1 MTRSEL
7 ASRAAQFKALNEA
20 GGLRLPNAWDGA
32 SARLFQAA
40 GFSAVGTTSA
50 GIAYARGMLD
60 AEVISRD
67 DMMRE
72 IAAIAAAVDVP
83 VTADI
88 EAGYGPSPAD
98 VAATV
103 DATLDAGAVGINLE
117 DNMNR
122 PADAT
127 AADASPLFTID
138 QQSARIAA
146 ARAAAERRGIA
157 LVINARTD
165 PFLMGLGANDEERL
179 AMSIE
184 RGRAY
189 LRAGADLVFIPVM
202 VDPAHVRRA
211 ADAIGGPISVMALP
225 GAPSADAW
233 FAAGAAR
240 VSLGPLAMMA
250 ALGVIRDVA
259 AEFRDS
265 GMWTSIERTF
275 YGFAETKALFTRD

>member
-7 ASRAAQFKALNEA
+7 VSRAARFKALNDA
-20 GGLRLPNAWDGA
+20 GGLRLPNAWDAA

-40 GFSAVGTTSA
+40 GFPAVGTTSA
-50 GIAYARGMLD
+50 GIAFARGMLD
-60 AEVISRD
+60 GEVISRD
-67 DMMRE
+67 EMMCE

-88 EAGYGPSPAD
+88 EAGYGPSPLD

-103 DATLDAGAVGINLE
+103 DAALDAGAVGINLE

-122 PADAT
+122 PPAAADAT
-127 AADASPLFTID
+127 SPLFTIE
-138 QQSARIAA
+138 QQAARIAA

-165 PFLMGLGANDEERL
+165 PFLMGLGADDEERL

-189 LRAGADLVFIPVM
+189 LRAGADLVFIPVL

-225 GAPSADAW
+225 GAPSADTW

-240 VSLGPLAMMA
+240 VSLGAMAMMA
-250 ALGVIRDVA
+250 ALGVIRDIA
-259 AEFRDS
+259 AEFRDA
-265 GMWTSIERTF
+265 GTWTSIERTF
-275 YGFAETKALFTRD
+275 HGFAETKALFTRK

>member
-1 MTRSEL
+1 MTPSEL
-7 ASRAAQFKALNEA
+7 ASRAARFKALNDA

-32 SARLFQAA
+32 SARLFQSA
-40 GFSAVGTTSA
+40 GFPAIGTTSA
-50 GIAYARGMLD
+50 GIAFSRGMLD

-67 DMMRE
+67 AMMRE
-72 IAAIAAAVDVP
+72 IAAIADAVDVP

-103 DATLDAGAVGINLE
+103 EATLDAGAVGINLE

-122 PADAT
+122 APAAGDVS
-127 AADASPLFTID
+127 SPLFTIE
-138 QQSARIAA
+138 QQVARIAA
-146 ARAAAERRGIA
+146 ARAAAEARGISM
-157 LVINARTD
+157 VINARTD
-165 PFLMGLGANDEERL
+165 PFLMGLGADDEERL

-202 VDPAHVRRA
+202 VDPAQVRRA
-211 ADAIGGPISVMALP
+211 VEAIGGPISVMALP

-233 FAAGAAR
+233 FQAGAAR
-240 VSLGPLAMMA
+240 VSLGAMAMMA
-250 ALGVIRDVA
+250 ALGTIRDIA
-259 AEFRDS
+259 NEFRDA
-265 GMWTSIERTF
+265 GTWTSIERTF
-275 YGFAETKALFTRD
+275 YGFAETKVLFTRG

>member
-7 ASRAAQFKALNEA
+7 VSRAARFKALNDA
-20 GGLRLPNAWDGA
+20 GGLRLPNAWDPA

-40 GFSAVGTTSA
+40 GFPAVGTTSA
-50 GIAYARGMLD
+50 GIAFARGMLD
-60 AEVISRD
+60 GEVISRD
-67 DMMRE
+67 AMMCE

-122 PADAT
+122 PPAAVDAT
-127 AADASPLFTID
+127 SPLFTIE
-138 QQSARIAA
+138 QQAARIAA

-165 PFLMGLGANDEERL
+165 PFLMGLGTDDEERL

-189 LRAGADLVFIPVM
+189 LRAGADLVFIPVL
-202 VDPAHVRRA
+202 VDPAQVRRA

-240 VSLGPLAMMA
+240 VSLGAMAMMA
-250 ALGVIRDVA
+250 ALGVIRDIA
-259 AEFRDS
+259 AEFRDA
-265 GMWTSIERTF
+265 GTWTSIERTF
-275 YGFAETKALFTRD
+275 YGFAETKALFTRK

>member
-1 MTRSEL
+1 MTRSDL
-7 ASRAAQFKALNEA
+7 ASRAAHFKALNDA
-20 GGLRLPNAWDGA
+20 GGLRLPNAWDPA
-32 SARLFQAA
+32 SARLFQSA
-40 GFSAVGTTSA
+40 GFAAIGTTSA
-50 GIAYARGMLD
+50 GVAYARGMPD
-60 AEVISRD
+60 AEVITRD
-67 DMMRE
+67 AMMRE

-83 VTADI
+83 VSADI

-122 PADAT
+122 AVAAT
-127 AADASPLFTID
+127 ASPLFTIAE
-138 QQSARIAA
+138 QAARIAA

-157 LVINARTD
+157 MVINARTD
-165 PFLMGLGANDEERL
+165 PFLMGLGADDEERL

-189 LRAGADLVFIPVM
+189 LKAGADLVFIPVM

-211 ADAIGGPISVMALP
+211 AEAIGGPISVMALP

-240 VSLGPLAMMA
+240 VSLGALAMMA
-250 ALGVIRDVA
+250 TLGVIRDIA
-259 AEFRDS
+259 AEFRDA
-265 GMWTSIERTF
+265 GTWTSIERTF
-275 YGFAETKALFTRD
+275 YGFAETKALFTRG